1 MGGRCVYSFTVFWAA
16 LTVCDLLSWHHYRKR
31 WPLCL
36 NTKPPCPWL
45 SLAAKRLIWVPK
57 ECDSQMA
64 ECCFF
69 KTLEWCSHSLIQ
81 WGRGGGG
88 FYTMVSDGFP
98 EGTEIQED
106 FHCRTRPGTGV
117 QPGRDD
123 QPSCW
128 RVTPSTIGYC
138 VKEAPL
144 TQLGWQDALMRKRWL
159 WKMPDQGSNPAFST
173 HQLQNFVQARGF
185 LFTMG
190 CFMDMTAMITIISAL
205 QSCSED
211 WIQYNV
217 YSTWHLMDS
226 WKY

>member
-88 FYTMVSDGFP
+88 VLYHGLWRIP
-98 EGTEIQED
+98 WGN
-106 FHCRTRPGTGV
+106 
-117 QPGRDD
+117 RD
-123 QPSCW
+123 S
-128 RVTPSTIGYC
+128 GGL
-138 VKEAPL
+138 PL
-144 TQLGWQDALMRKRWL
+144 Q
-159 WKMPDQGSNPAFST
+159 NPAWHWSATGPWWSAFLLTCDSFHHRLLCQGGPVNPVGMT
-173 HQLQNFVQARGF
+173 GCSDEKTVALKDARPRFKSCLQYSSAAKLRTSPWVSFYNG
-185 LFTMG
+185 LFHG
-190 CFMDMTAMITIISAL
+190 YDSHDNNNICLAELFGGLNTIQCI
-205 QSCSED
+205 
-211 WIQYNV
+211 
-217 YSTWHLMDS
+217 
-226 WKY
+226 